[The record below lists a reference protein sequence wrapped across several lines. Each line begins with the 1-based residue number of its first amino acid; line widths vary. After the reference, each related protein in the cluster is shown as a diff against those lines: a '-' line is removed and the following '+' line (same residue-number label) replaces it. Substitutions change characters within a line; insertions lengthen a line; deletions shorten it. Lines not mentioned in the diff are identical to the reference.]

1 MMRVT
6 FHEQHSG
13 SRALQSAAQE
23 LARAQRAV
31 TTGKRVNVA
40 SDDPLAARKIVQ
52 ERAELSALDAYQ
64 HSADTAASRLSAADT
79 ALTGLID
86 LYTQA
91 LATAT
96 AGRGTTAT
104 PAAREALAA
113 SIRGTRDGVL
123 TQVNAQFAGRPL
135 FAGSASQGRAFDGGP
150 GAWTYQGTADVVQL
164 EVQRDRLVSVTFNG
178 QDVLQGGAAENV
190 LDTLDALA
198 SAVETGDDAG
208 VVTGMAAVEAAMAR
222 ATRTQGR
229 LGADERGISD
239 AVAQL
244 SALRLA
250 SETRRSHAE
259 DANLAEAITRL
270 SEADTAYRAVIAAV
284 SREERLSLLDYLR

>member
-1 MMRVT
+1 MRVT
-6 FHEQHSG
+6 FNEQHSG
-13 SRALQSAAQE
+13 TNALQTAAQE

-64 HSADTAASRLSAADT
+64 HSADTASSRLSASDT
-79 ALTGLID
+79 ALSGLIE

-104 PAAREALAA
+104 PEARVALAA
-113 SIRGTRDGVL
+113 SLRGTRAGVL

-135 FAGSASQGRAFDGGP
+135 FAGSASEGRAYDGVP
-150 GAWTYQGTADVVQL
+150 GAWTYQGTAETVQL
-164 EVQRDRLVSVTFNG
+164 EVQRGRVVSVTFDG
-178 QDVLQGGAAENV
+178 QALMQGGDAVNA
-190 LDTLDALA
+190 LDALDALA
-198 SAVETGDDAG
+198 TAVEAGDDAG
-208 VVTGMAAVEAAMAR
+208 VAAGMAAVERAMAR
-222 ATRTQGR
+222 ATRVQGS
-229 LGADERGISD
+229 LGADERGIAD
-239 AVAQL
+239 AVSQL

-250 SETRRSHAE
+250 SETRRSKAE

-270 SEADTAYRAVIAAV
+270 SEADTAYRAVLAAV
-284 SREERLSLLDYLR
+284 SREERMSLLDYLR